1 MTAIPELSSRTIIF
15 SLVASHAGKVCIA
28 VVVNVLPILLPR
40 MGGDLVPGGL
50 SNEEI
55 GRIGGAVFA
64 GLVLGVV
71 ITGPLADRLGVRPVA
86 TCGSL
91 AMALGLVLVASSQA
105 APEATLAAVIMG
117 LGAGMMDLVICP
129 LVAMV
134 QPARRASALNR
145 LEANYCL
152 GSIAVILLVSVW
164 LQVGGGWRP
173 AIFALAVLPLILALV
188 FVFNRWPALTQADRR
203 QGLGHLLRSGW
214 LLLSLSIIA
223 LSGAVEVGIC
233 VWLPTFTQRVAEGSA
248 LTGGATLVGFLACMA
263 LGRHLA
269 ANHSERFSAPQ
280 VLGWSAVVTG
290 ILVLATLVLPMS
302 WTALTLLVL
311 TGLPIGCLWPTVL
324 AMNVDRFPHGGAT
337 LFSLL
342 VAFGN
347 GGGFLMPWCI
357 GLMADGG
364 SFAWGLAGLA
374 MCPALLFVLLGLQRS
389 RGHEAAGNVPIIPE
403 STC

>member
-1 MTAIPELSSRTIIF
+1 MTGTPVLSARTVTL
-15 SLVASHAGKVCIA
+15 SLAASHAGKVCIA
-28 VVVNVLPILLPR
+28 AVINVLPILLPR

-71 ITGPLADRLGVRPVA
+71 VTGPLADRLGVRPVA

-91 AMALGLVLVASSQA
+91 AMALGLVLLGGAHA
-105 APEATLAAVIMG
+105 APAATMAAVIMG

-129 LVAMV
+129 LVAVV

-152 GSIAVILLVSVW
+152 GSIAVILLVSGW
-164 LQVGGGWRP
+164 IQAGGGWRQ
-173 AIFALAVLPLILALV
+173 AVFVLALLPLILVPLFAL
-188 FVFNRWPALTQADRR
+188 NPWPALIQADRR
-203 QGLGHLLRSGW
+203 MGLGQLVRSGW
-214 LLLSLSIIA
+214 LLLSLGIIA

-233 VWLPTFTQRVAEGSA
+233 VWLPTFTQRVVEGSA

-269 ANHSERFSAPQ
+269 ANHSERFTAPQ
-280 VLGWSAVVTG
+280 MLGWSAAVTG
-290 ILVLATLVLPMS
+290 ILILATVLLSMS

-324 AMNVDRFPHGGAT
+324 AMNGDRFPHGGAT

-374 MCPALLFVLLGLQRS
+374 MCPALLLVLLGLQRS
-389 RGHEAAGNVPIIPE
+389 RRYEAAGKAPTIPE